1 METGQKNRNRD
12 IYKLKGCQG
21 MLDEIR
27 MLREK
32 DSSERRA
39 LVGSPRFDGMPH
51 GGGGS
56 GLEDVLARA
65 QAIHEKRL
73 QAIEAYEAQIAEC
86 EKVLQRVD
94 NPTHRALIR
103 ALYVEQ
109 MPIWRAAQ
117 VTHMSE
123 ATAKRIKADYE
134 KREHF

>member
-1 METGQKNRNRD
+1 M
-12 IYKLKGCQG
+12 
-21 MLDEIR
+21 
-27 MLREK
+27 
-32 DSSERRA
+32 
-39 LVGSPRFDGMPH
+39 
-51 GGGGS
+51 
-56 GLEDVLARA
+56 
-65 QAIHEKRL
+65 
-73 QAIEAYEAQIAEC
+73 
-86 EKVLQRVD
+86 LQRVD

>member
-12 IYKLKGCQG
+12 IYMLKGCQG
-21 MLDEIR
+21 LLDEIR

-39 LVGSPRFDGMPH
+39 LIGSPRFDGMPH

-65 QAIHEKRL
+65 QAI
-73 QAIEAYEAQIAEC
+73 QAYEAQIAEC

>member
-39 LVGSPRFDGMPH
+39 LIGSPRFDGMPH

-65 QAIHEKRL
+65 CGGAHSMS
-73 QAIEAYEAQIAEC
+73 
-86 EKVLQRVD
+86 QRGVYGKERD
-94 NPTHRALIR
+94 NAG
-103 ALYVEQ
+103 
-109 MPIWRAAQ
+109 
-117 VTHMSE
+117 
-123 ATAKRIKADYE
+123 
-134 KREHF
+134 

>member
-39 LVGSPRFDGMPH
+39 LIGSPRFDGMPH

-109 MPIWRAAQ
+109 MPIWRAA
-117 VTHMSE
+117 
-123 ATAKRIKADYE
+123 
-134 KREHF
+134 

>member
-39 LVGSPRFDGMPH
+39 LIGSPRFDGMPH
-51 GGGGS
+51 

>member
-39 LVGSPRFDGMPH
+39 LIGSPRFDGCRMEAA
-51 GGGGS
+51 GAA
-56 GLEDVLARA
+56 LKMLARA

-94 NPTHRALIR
+94 NPTHRR
-103 ALYVEQ
+103 
-109 MPIWRAAQ
+109 
-117 VTHMSE
+117 
-123 ATAKRIKADYE
+123 
-134 KREHF
+134 

>member
-39 LVGSPRFDGMPH
+39 LIGSPRFDGMPH

-56 GLEDVLARA
+56 GGDMREDAAFHR
-65 QAIHEKRL
+65 HTRL
-73 QAIEAYEAQIAEC
+73 KQDA
-86 EKVLQRVD
+86 
-94 NPTHRALIR
+94 
-103 ALYVEQ
+103 
-109 MPIWRAAQ
+109 
-117 VTHMSE
+117 
-123 ATAKRIKADYE
+123 
-134 KREHF
+134 

>member
-1 METGQKNRNRD
+1 MEARVLTGCRMEAAGAG
-12 IYKLKGCQG
+12 LKMCW
-21 MLDEIR
+21 
-27 MLREK
+27 
-32 DSSERRA
+32 
-39 LVGSPRFDGMPH
+39 
-51 GGGGS
+51 
-56 GLEDVLARA
+56 RA